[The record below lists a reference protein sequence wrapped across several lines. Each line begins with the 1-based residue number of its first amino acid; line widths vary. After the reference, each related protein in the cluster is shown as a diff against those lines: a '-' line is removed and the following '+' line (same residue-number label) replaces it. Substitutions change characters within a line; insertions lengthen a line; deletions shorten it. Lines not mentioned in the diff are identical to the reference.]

1 MARHLQDGRR
11 SRVSGQLLCRADEIQ
26 EGGGRSFR
34 FGSGPD
40 LRMVLVVRRGG
51 ALHAYENAC
60 PHMGTPLNFL
70 ADRFFDRSG
79 EHLLCATHGALF
91 RVADGFCLAGPCAG
105 KSLTPA
111 AIRVVDEAI
120 VLIDRRPDAS
130 TAQ

>member
-1 MARHLQDGRR
+1 M
-11 SRVSGQLLCRADEIQ
+11 SGWRLCRADEIT
-26 EGGGRSFR
+26 EGGGRGFR

-70 ADRFFDRSG
+70 PDRFFDRSG

-105 KSLTPA
+105 KGLTPA
-111 AIRVVDEAI
+111 AIRIAGDDI
-120 VLIDRRPDAS
+120 VLADDAG
-130 TAQ
+130 

>member
-11 SRVSGQLLCRADEIQ
+11 PRVSGRRLCRAEEIP
-26 EGGGRSFR
+26 EGGGRGFR

-40 LRMVLVVRRGG
+40 LLMVFVVRRRG

-70 ADRFFDRSG
+70 PDRFFDRSG

-91 RVADGFCLAGPCAG
+91 RVADGFCVEGPCAG
-105 KSLTPA
+105 KSLRPA
-111 AIRVVDEAI
+111 AIHIVDDEI
-120 VLIDRRPDAS
+120 VLLDGAS
-130 TAQ
+130 

>member
-1 MARHLQDGRR
+1 
-11 SRVSGQLLCRADEIQ
+11 VSGWRLCRADEIQ
-26 EGGGRSFR
+26 EGGGRGFR

-51 ALHAYENAC
+51 VLYAYENAC

-91 RVADGFCLAGPCAG
+91 RVADGYCLGGPCAG
-105 KSLTPA
+105 KSLKPA
-111 AIRVVDEAI
+111 PIRIADDEI
-120 VLIDRRPDAS
+120 VLLDG
-130 TAQ
+130 

>member
-1 MARHLQDGRR
+1 MAHHLQDGRR
-11 SRVSGQLLCRADEIQ
+11 SRVSGQRLCRADEIA
-26 EGGGRSFR
+26 EGGGRGFR
-34 FGSGPD
+34 LGSGPD

-70 ADRFFDRSG
+70 PDRFFDRSG

-105 KSLTPA
+105 KSLRPA
-111 AIRVVDEAI
+111 AIRIAGDDVVLAEDG
-120 VLIDRRPDAS
+120 
-130 TAQ
+130 

>member
-1 MARHLQDGRR
+1 M
-11 SRVSGQLLCRADEIQ
+11 SRKRLCRADEIA
-26 EGGGRSFR
+26 EGGGRGFR
-34 FGSGPD
+34 LGSGAD

-60 PHMGTPLNFL
+60 PHLGTPLNFL

-105 KSLTPA
+105 KSLKPA
-111 AIRVVDEAI
+111 AIHIADEI
-120 VLIDRRPDAS
+120 MLLDR
-130 TAQ
+130 